1 MYARDTIEYKNK
13 SKENI
18 NKLVLELTT
27 GITKRD
33 VLPKGGQ
40 YMQGEAEAMYFQSL
54 KDFFENSIS
63 HFIMER

>member
-1 MYARDTIEYKNK
+1 MYARDTIEFKQE
-13 SKENI
+13 SKKHI
-18 NKLVLELTT
+18 DILMKELTT

-54 KDFFENSIS
+54 KNFFENSIS
-63 HFIMER
+63 HLVMER